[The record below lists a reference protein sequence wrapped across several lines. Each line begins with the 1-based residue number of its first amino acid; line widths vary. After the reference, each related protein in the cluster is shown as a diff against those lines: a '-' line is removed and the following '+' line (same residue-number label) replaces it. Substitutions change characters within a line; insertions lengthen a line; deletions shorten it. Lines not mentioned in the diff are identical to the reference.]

1 MSYVPNNGAIFV
13 QQTPMCSG
21 GSQPVYVAPE
31 AFTFGSLGN
40 GLFTQGVN
48 PNQGISPWLEQYALQ
63 RQQQRARDNAVLS
76 SPQAMPAIIQAQ
88 PQVSFVPV
96 TVTPCLQLQPVLQ
109 SQAVLPPP
117 IMTPIISSTSCGEI
131 GTTPHNLFTPPSP
144 NLLSPHHMIASPS
157 LSPTS
162 SSGEFV
168 FLNAPP
174 VSRSPS
180 LMSVPTGVP
189 LMQTPSPIH
198 GVMEQNLPNHVPLA
212 QQETALDDGFFEKQ
226 ISTMPLDQGFAASCF
241 ERFLCVGDGILDVAM
256 RVAKGDQNHFWNK
269 REKESVNRLKCA
281 FHAHYKYWE
290 ENGDDMLLK
299 AYIDIVEDM
308 AKLIESESKKRRNR
322 RKIEKLCFMFRNR
335 TLKYLKQNDFDARD
349 KLNFLKEFEK
359 VRSVL
364 IHVRAFKAIQLLRF
378 EHFQL
383 TLSKNNPEKK
393 EDILQEKQNEEASLR
408 GDDVI
413 RSRQKRMASFYE
425 EAHEFDA
432 HVLKLIRSGVVQV
445 DDMYICFDHKPSKKK
460 TEQTQRI
467 VSGLLFYFVCPDA
480 TAAEGLLR
488 ELVRFCETC
497 SPEKRDIYQEMFR
510 KKESRTSG
518 DSVKRQRLCDNMKWT
533 KEDFDNQKEMYHFTL
548 AKKKEETKDSSRPR
562 TTSWSSYAG

>member
-13 QQTPMCSG
+13 QQAPMCSG

-40 GLFTQGVN
+40 GLFTQGLN
-48 PNQGISPWLEQYALQ
+48 PNQGISPWLEQCALQ

-88 PQVSFVPV
+88 PPVSLVPV
-96 TVTPCLQLQPVLQ
+96 TVLQLQPVLPQ
-109 SQAVLPPP
+109 PVLPPP
-117 IMTPIISSTSCGEI
+117 IMNPIISTSCGEF
-131 GTTPHNLFTPPSP
+131 GTTPHNIHVLTPPS
-144 NLLSPHHMIASPS
+144 NLLPPPPHHMIASPS

-180 LMSVPTGVP
+180 LMSVPTGAP

-198 GVMEQNLPNHVPLA
+198 GVMEQNLPNHVTLV

-226 ISTMPLDQGFAASCF
+226 ISTKPLDNGLAASCF
-241 ERFLCVGDGILDVAM
+241 ERFLCVGDGILDEAM

-269 REKESVNRLKCA
+269 REKGSVNRLKCA
-281 FHAHYKYWE
+281 FHAHYEYWKK
-290 ENGDDMLLK
+290 NNDAMLLK

-308 AKLIESESKKRRNR
+308 AKLIASESKKRRTR

-335 TLKYLKQNDFDARD
+335 TLEYLNQNDFNARG

-378 EHFQL
+378 NHFQL

-393 EDILQEKQNEEASLR
+393 EDILQEKQNDEASLR
-408 GDDVI
+408 GDNII

-432 HVLKLIRSGVVQV
+432 HVLKLIRSGVVKV

-480 TAAEGLLR
+480 TAAECLLR

-518 DSVKRQRLCDNMKWT
+518 DSVKRQRLCDNTKWT